1 MFCQEN
7 KGASIPCSMK
17 WVYEIISFISLL
29 CSIFVVVVTIKRIK
43 MTIMHILVLHII
55 ISEMVDELNILL
67 GIISDIK
74 GKLNFENYGFRMQVC
89 YPQLF
94 LSAFSCLWTLT
105 ASFFISLKL
114 YDIIINKDRIFRGN
128 NFWNKNVKLI
138 SVSIPLIISYILWAI
153 HLVMNNKRISLNSIY
168 EDKIKNRQQRI
179 QLVFCWLG
187 REPSIAIAVISTLLI
202 IANLYFSIKS
212 YIFLRNIKNNIINKN
227 VDISKAINN
236 QINNINQIQKILFL
250 YPIIACVIWS
260 FFFLFIFL
268 VYFNYRNNNNFGWS
282 IAFCIFMSI
291 RQIIYTLVYFLS
303 QQKLRRYTLLFLMCK
318 TCKKN
323 KNKGAI
329 NPIKLLPNS
338 NIINNN
344 MDDDNDEN

>member
-138 SVSIPLIISYILWAI
+138 SVSVPLIISYILWAI

-187 REPSIAIAVISTLLI
+187 REPSIAIAIISTLLI

-250 YPIIACVIWS
+250 YPIIACIIWIT
-260 FFFLFIFL
+260 FFLFIFL
-268 VYFNYRNNNNFGWS
+268 FYFSYREHTSKGWS
-282 IAFCIFMSI
+282 VAFCVFMSI
-291 RQIIYTLVYFLS
+291 RQMIYTLVYFLS
-303 QQKLRRYTLLFLMCK
+303 QKKLRDYTKLFFTCQ

-323 KNKGAI
+323 KFKGE
-329 NPIKLLPNS
+329 IKMALKSEGNLS
-338 NIINNN
+338 INN
-344 MDDDNDEN
+344 DNIDE